1 MQPWKDA
8 HTIAKTKYPT
18 PAAELT
24 AGELHITL
32 YARQHDTWLG
42 TAEQLADAGL
52 MPDGFKWPS
61 RTERLYFTHN
71 GIDCAVQRK
80 PLPGGTRGQSWVGVD
95 NWQLMR
101 YCAGRGNGGADLY
114 EKEQALR
121 HELWRR
127 SAEEQRLFNRY
138 WVAHNDAG
146 FQAFKQRALG
156 AC

>member
-1 MQPWKDA
+1 M
-8 HTIAKTKYPT
+8 AKTKYHT

-42 TAEQLADAGL
+42 TAQQLTDAGL
-52 MPDGFKWPS
+52 IPDGFKWPS
-61 RTERLYFTHN
+61 RTERRSFTHN

-80 PLPGGTRGQSWVGVD
+80 PPPGGTRGQSLVGVD

-101 YCAGRGNGGADLY
+101 YCAGRGNDGAGLY

-127 SAEEQRLFNRY
+127 SPEGQRLFNRY
-138 WVAHNDAG
+138 WVAHNDSG

>member
-1 MQPWKDA
+1 MA
-8 HTIAKTKYPT
+8 RTKYPT

-42 TAEQLADAGL
+42 TAEQLTEAGL
-52 MPDGFKWPS
+52 IPNDFKWPS
-61 RTERLYFTHN
+61 RTGRLYFTHN

-80 PLPGGTRGQSWVGVD
+80 SLPGGTRGQSWVGVD
-95 NWQLMR
+95 NWHLMR

-121 HELWRR
+121 HVLWQR
-127 SAEEQRLFNRY
+127 SSEGREMFSRY
-138 WVAHNDAG
+138 LAAHSDAS
-146 FQAFKQRALG
+146 FQAFKQRAFGLG